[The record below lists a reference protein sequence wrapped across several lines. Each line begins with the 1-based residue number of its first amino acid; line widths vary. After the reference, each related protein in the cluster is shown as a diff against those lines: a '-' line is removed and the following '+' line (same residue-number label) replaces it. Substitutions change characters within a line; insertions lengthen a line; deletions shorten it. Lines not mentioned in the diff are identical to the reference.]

1 MELMLNVLDHVSRM
15 ILVAT
20 CSLLFFSCDVK
31 NESSEKV
38 GVLSS
43 QVEKEEE
50 VIPAAENVA
59 EYYHLLKGKKVG
71 MVVNQTSRIANTHLV
86 DSLLEL
92 KVDITR
98 IFAPEH
104 GFRGQADAGEV
115 IKDGVDVKTGLPVIS
130 LYGKKKK
137 PAIEDVKDI
146 EVMIFDIQ
154 DVGARF
160 YTYISSL
167 HYVME
172 ACAENDIALV
182 VLDRPNPNA
191 HYVDGPVLEKEF
203 TSFVGMHPVPVV
215 YGMTIGEYAQMINGE
230 GWLKDGIKADLTVIH
245 NRNYTHDS
253 FYELPVK
260 PSPNLPNI
268 QSILLY
274 PSLCFFEG
282 TQISV
287 GRGTNIQFQVFGH
300 PKYTIGSFIYTPKSM
315 AGAKYPKHENKVCYG
330 QNLEGLTKGFLYD
343 QRKLELSY
351 LIDTYKNLTFQDEEF
366 FLDNNFFEKL
376 AGTRNLRNQIIEG
389 WSEDQ
394 IRESW
399 KEGIE
404 QFLSVR
410 EKYLIYE

>member
-1 MELMLNVLDHVSRM
+1 MKDLYKILDNVSRF
-15 ILVAT
+15 ILILFGTV
-20 CSLLFFSCDVK
+20 LFFSC
-31 NESSEKV
+31 ESKSKSYTKV

-43 QVEKEEE
+43 IIEANTE
-50 VIPAAENVA
+50 VIPAAENIA
-59 EYYHLLKGKKVG
+59 EYYDLLKGKKIG
-71 MVVNQTSRIANTHLV
+71 LVVNQTSTINNKHLV

-92 KVDITR
+92 KLNIKT

-104 GFRGQADAGEV
+104 GFRGNADAGEE
-115 IKDGVDVKTGLPVIS
+115 IKDGMDIKSGLPVIS

-137 PAIEDVKDI
+137 PGEADMEDL
-146 EVMIFDIQ
+146 EVMVFDIQ

-172 ACAENDIALV
+172 ACVENGVKLI

-230 GWLKDGIKADLTVIH
+230 GWLIGGLKADLTVIH
-245 NRNYTHDS
+245 NRNYTRNT
-253 FYELPVK
+253 FYELPIK

-268 QSILLY
+268 QSVLLY

-282 TQISV
+282 THISI
-287 GRGTNIQFQVFGH
+287 GRGTNSQFQVLGH
-300 PKYTIGSFIYTPKSM
+300 PNFQNESYSFKPISM
-315 AGAKYPKHENKVCYG
+315 VGAKYPKHENVLCKG
-330 QNLEGLTKGFLYD
+330 IDLQNLTKGSLYNYK
-343 QRKLELSY
+343 KLNLSY
-351 LIDTYKNLTFQDEEF
+351 LIEAYNKLSAQSIDF

-376 AGTRNLRNQIIEG
+376 AGTSALRNQIKEG
-389 WSEDQ
+389 LSEDE

-399 KEGIE
+399 AEGIE
-404 QFLSVR
+404 SFMNVR
-410 EKYLIYE
+410 SNYLIYE